1 MNAAGRPPLGRPS
14 SWRPG
19 TLPRMRIRSG
29 IATLPLAVAIAF
41 AASAIAQTP
50 GLVPGVHHLHLK
62 GIGKVRFG
70 MTVKE
75 ARDAAGVHMVKS
87 RVNQCTYLDAGPP
100 GTGQGPTLMFVG
112 GKFRVVTTRR
122 PRREFSTPKGVGV
135 GTRLR
140 RVRRLYPGAERT
152 VNIGAPQGFNLVW
165 KRGHKRRFVFEISNG
180 KVFGIKSGV
189 MPYVKWQEC
198 A

>member
-1 MNAAGRPPLGRPS
+1 MA
-14 SWRPG
+14 
-19 TLPRMRIRSG
+19 
-29 IATLPLAVAIAF
+29 AVALAAAIAL
-41 AASAIAQTP
+41 AASAGAQTP

-75 ARDAAGVHMVKS
+75 ARDAAGVYMFKS

-100 GTGQGPTLMFVG
+100 GTGKGPTLMFVK

-122 PRREFSTPKGVGV
+122 PRGEFSTPKGVGV

-152 VNIGAPQGFNLVW
+152 VNIGSPQGFNLVW
-165 KRGHKRRFVFEISNG
+165 RRGHKRRFVFEIYKG

>member
-1 MNAAGRPPLGRPS
+1 MVALLLVAAIGLAAPAAAQA
-14 SWRPG
+14 PG
-19 TLPRMRIRSG
+19 M
-29 IATLPLAVAIAF
+29 
-41 AASAIAQTP
+41 
-50 GLVPGVHHLHLK
+50 VPGVHNLHLK

-70 MTVKE
+70 MTVKQ
-75 ARDAAGVHMVKS
+75 ARDAAGVWMVKS
-87 RVNQCTYLDAGPP
+87 RVNECTYLDAGPP
-100 GTGQGPTLMFVG
+100 RTGQGPTLMFVG
-112 GKFRVVTTRR
+112 GKLRVVSTSR

-140 RVRRLYPGAERT
+140 RVRRLYPGGERT
-152 VNIGAPQGFNLVW
+152 VNIGAPGGFNLVW
-165 KRGHKRRFVFEISNG
+165 KRGRTRRFVFEIYNG

>member
-1 MNAAGRPPLGRPS
+1 MLRRTLAALLG
-14 SWRPG
+14 
-19 TLPRMRIRSG
+19 
-29 IATLPLAVAIAF
+29 ATLIALAEP
-41 AASAIAQTP
+41 AAAQAP
-50 GLVPGVHHLHLK
+50 GMVPGVHDVHLK
-62 GIGKVRFG
+62 GIGEVRFG
-70 MTVKE
+70 MSVKE

-112 GKFRVVTTRR
+112 GKLRVVSTSR

-140 RVRRLYPGAERT
+140 RVRRLYPGGERT
-152 VNIGAPQGFNLVW
+152 INIGAPGGFNLVW
-165 KRGHKRRFVFEISNG
+165 KKGWKRRFVFELYNR

-189 MPYVKWQEC
+189 MPWIKWQEC

>member
-1 MNAAGRPPLGRPS
+1 
-14 SWRPG
+14 
-19 TLPRMRIRSG
+19 MRIRSG
-29 IATLPLAVAIAF
+29 IAALLLAVAVTF
-41 AASAIAQTP
+41 AASATAQAP
-50 GLVPGVHHLHLK
+50 GLVPTVHHLHLK

-75 ARDAAGVHMVKS
+75 ARDAAGVYMRKS

-122 PRREFSTPKGVGV
+122 PRGEFSTRKGVGV

-140 RVRRLYPGAERT
+140 RVRRLYPGGERT

-165 KRGHKRRFVFEISNG
+165 KPGRRYRFVFEVSNG

-189 MPYVKWQEC
+189 MPWVKWQEC

>member
-1 MNAAGRPPLGRPS
+1 MP
-14 SWRPG
+14 
-19 TLPRMRIRSG
+19 IRS
-29 IATLPLAVAIAF
+29 AIAALALAAAIAL
-41 AASAIAQTP
+41 AASAAAQTP
-50 GLVPGVHHLHLK
+50 GLVPGVHDLHLK

-75 ARDAAGVHMVKS
+75 ARDAAGVYMVKS
-87 RVNQCTYLDAGPP
+87 RVNECTYLDSGPP

-112 GKFRVVTTRR
+112 GKLRVVTTRR

-152 VNIGAPQGFNLVW
+152 TNIGSPQGFNLVW
-165 KRGHKRRFVFEISNG
+165 RRGHKRRFVFEINNG

>member
-1 MNAAGRPPLGRPS
+1 M
-14 SWRPG
+14 
-19 TLPRMRIRSG
+19 TIRSG
-29 IATLPLAVAIAF
+29 MAALALVAAIG
-41 AASAIAQTP
+41 AAAPAAAQAP
-50 GLVPGVHHLHLK
+50 GLIPGVHHLHLK
-62 GIGKVRFG
+62 GIGEVRFG
-70 MTVKE
+70 MTVKQ

-87 RVNQCTYLDAGPP
+87 RVNQCTYLNAGPP

-140 RVRRLYPGAERT
+140 RVRRLYPGSERT
-152 VNIGAPQGFNLVW
+152 ANIGAPQGFNLVW
-165 KRGHKRRFVFEISNG
+165 KRGRERRFVFEISNG

-189 MPYVKWQEC
+189 MPWVKWQEC

>member
-1 MNAAGRPPLGRPS
+1 MPSRFWVAALS
-14 SWRPG
+14 
-19 TLPRMRIRSG
+19 
-29 IATLPLAVAIAF
+29 LAAVIAF
-41 AASAIAQTP
+41 AASAGAQTP
-50 GLVPGVHHLHLK
+50 GLVPGVHDLHLK

-87 RVNQCTYLDAGPP
+87 RVNECTYLDAGPP
-100 GTGQGPTLMFVG
+100 GTGKGPTLMFVG
-112 GKFRVVTTRR
+112 GRFRVVTTRR

-140 RVRRLYPGAERT
+140 RVRRLYPGGERT
-152 VNIGAPQGFNLVW
+152 VNIGAPEGFNLVW
-165 KRGHKRRFVFEISNG
+165 RRGHKRRFVFEISNG
-180 KVFGIKSGV
+180 RVFGIKSGV

>member
-1 MNAAGRPPLGRPS
+1 MPRRSVMAA
-14 SWRPG
+14 
-19 TLPRMRIRSG
+19 
-29 IATLPLAVAIAF
+29 LPLAAAIAL
-41 AASAIAQTP
+41 AAPAAAQAP
-50 GLVPGVHHLHLK
+50 GMVPGVHDVHLK

-70 MTVKE
+70 MSVKE

-87 RVNQCTYLDAGPP
+87 RVNECTYLDAGPP

-112 GKFRVVTTRR
+112 GRLRVVSTSR
-122 PRREFSTPKGVGV
+122 PRGEFSTPKGVGV

-152 VNIGAPQGFNLVW
+152 INIGAPQGFNLVW
-165 KRGHKRRFVFEISNG
+165 KRGRQRRFVFEIGNR

-189 MPYVKWQEC
+189 MPYIKWQEC